1 MKIDR
6 WDVCVILGALLI
18 ATALYF
24 VWPPAPL
31 VWLGAVLMVAGVLGA
46 R

>member
-6 WDVCVILGALLI
+6 WDVSIILGALLI
-18 ATALYF
+18 ATALYLI
-24 VWPPAPL
+24 WLPAPL
-31 VWLGAVLMVAGVLGA
+31 LFLGVVLMVAGILGA